1 MRELVCQS
9 CNRRFQEDSCLWK
22 CPCGGYFNLSFKR
35 AKAGNYKGSFP
46 KRRIQGRPPS
56 LWRYREALPFN
67 EGDEIVSLGEGFTP
81 LIPWKTQDYRLYLK
95 LEFLFPTGSFK
106 DRGATVMISRLKAL
120 GISHIVE
127 DSSGN
132 AGASIAAY
140 AGRAGIKCDVY
151 VPRAISCDKLT
162 QIRGYGAKVIKV
174 EGSREETAQ
183 AAMVATEKSYYA
195 SHAWNP
201 YFFQGTKTF
210 AFEVWEQLG
219 FRAPAA
225 IVLPLG
231 HGTLFLGA
239 YYGYRELFEAGEIE
253 GLPRLFGVQ
262 MAACGPLHQAFLRGS
277 EEIPEIEPGET
288 IADGIKIARP
298 LRGKEVLKAAK
309 ETGGAIIPV
318 SDSEVIRAL
327 KELALSGLYV
337 EPTGLVA
344 YAGVAKLRRDG
355 FLNKGETIIVPLTGS
370 GLKAGA
376 RLQRIFGKK
385 GSLHVYK
392 Q

>member
-9 CNRRFQEDSCLWK
+9 CNRRFDENSCLWR
-22 CPCGGYFNLSFKR
+22 CPCGSYFNLSFK
-35 AKAGNYKGSFP
+35 GGFP
-46 KRRIQGRPPS
+46 KREIQGRPPS
-56 LWRYREALPFN
+56 LWRYREALPFTD
-67 EGDEIVSLGEGFTP
+67 GDKIVSLGEGFTP
-81 LIPWKTQDYRLYLK
+81 LVPWEGQGLRLYLK

-106 DRGATVMISRLKAL
+106 DRGASVMMSKLNSLEIP
-120 GISHIVE
+120 HVVE

-132 AGASIAAY
+132 AGAAIAAY
-140 AGRAGIKCDVY
+140 AGRAGIKCDIY
-151 VPRAISCDKLT
+151 VPRAISGDKLT

-183 AAMVATEKSYYA
+183 AAMAAAQKSYYA

-262 MAACGPLHQAFLRGS
+262 AAACGPLYQAFLRGS
-277 EEIPEIEPGET
+277 EEIPDISPGET
-288 IADGIKIARP
+288 IADGIRIARP
-298 LRGKEVLKAAK
+298 LRGREVLRATR
-309 ETGGAIIPV
+309 ETGGTIISV
-318 SDSEVIRAL
+318 TDTEVVVAL
-327 KELALSGLYV
+327 KELARSGLYA
-337 EPTGLVA
+337 EPTGAVA
-344 YAGVAKLRRDG
+344 YAGVTKLKEAG
-355 FLNKGETIIVPLTGS
+355 LLQESEVVVPLTGS

-376 RLQRIFGKK
+376 RLARIFGKK
-385 GSLHVYK
+385 GSLHVCK